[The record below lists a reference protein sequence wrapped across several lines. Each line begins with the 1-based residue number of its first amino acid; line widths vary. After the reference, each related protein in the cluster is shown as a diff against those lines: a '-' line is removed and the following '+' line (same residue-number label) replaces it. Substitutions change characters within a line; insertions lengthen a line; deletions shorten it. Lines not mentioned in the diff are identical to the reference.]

1 MSILLYQLAEPDI
14 SYNVAIE
21 SGDFEGADR
30 ALAEQQDIL
39 NVTAWEQILNAV
51 PFVNVQ
57 KQLLDFYKAAR
68 VNMKN
73 QATKLERA
81 RAGEP
86 TLFEIQSIERKER
99 EDIVD
104 AEDAITEQ
112 EVRDENRE
120 KNRLLDEESKQ
131 RELDAFSASAAE
143 NRRLDLEAAIQ
154 ESELFKSL
162 SKGKT
167 SSQKSTLTFG
177 LIKTIEQILNEG

>member
-1 MSILLYQLAEPDI
+1 
-14 SYNVAIE
+14 
-21 SGDFEGADR
+21 
-30 ALAEQQDIL
+30 
-39 NVTAWEQILNAV
+39 
-51 PFVNVQ
+51 
-57 KQLLDFYKAAR
+57 
-68 VNMKN
+68 MKN